1 MKNINTKIADFRT
14 KPPATPTTVRA
25 AKEMNELQL
34 LCSRMY
40 ASTAGGGGKIC
51 GEVKIG
57 VVWCRRQYKHQ
68 GSLLGWG
75 SSLRGVVYDPLPL
88 DG

>member
-1 MKNINTKIADFRT
+1 MESINTKIADFRT

-25 AKEMNELQL
+25 AKETNELQL
-34 LCSRMY
+34 LCSRTY
-40 ASTAGGGGKIC
+40 ASTAGGGGKIR

-68 GSLLGWG
+68 GLLLGWG
-75 SSLRGVVYDPLPL
+75 SSMWRVVYDPPPL